1 MLKTIAVIL
10 GILLIGSWI
19 AGYIFWGDSKE
30 KIEKAERDLKDYHEK
45 YDMVMNKGDSI
56 EAVITGLRSEESEL
70 KDHIDSLE
78 NVVDDLKI
86 VNQKEQ
92 LKVANLFQ
100 PDELVNTM
108 KATFPEW
115 KESPMGVAKVPHPK
129 TGFMISTFQ
138 LPMELVSNFIADH
151 IEVDNFKKQIAALGE
166 VNFTYKTYVALQDS
180 IITLKEQKAEEYK
193 KGMEYGL
200 QKYDEAMKEYI
211 QTLKNPPK
219 IEWPSVTSIL
229 AAAAAGVAAGVLI
242 GK

>member
-1 MLKTIAVIL
+1 MLKTIAIIL

-19 AGYIFWGDSKE
+19 AGYIFWGNSKE
-30 KIEKAERDLKDYHEK
+30 KIKKAENDLEDYHKQYE
-45 YDMVMNKGDSI
+45 MVINKGDSI
-56 EAVITGLRSEESEL
+56 EAVITGLRNEESEL
-70 KDHIDSLE
+70 QDHIDSLE
-78 NVVDDLKI
+78 NVVGNLK
-86 VNQKEQ
+86 VENQRKQ
-92 LKVANLFQ
+92 QMVANLFQ

-115 KESPMGVAKVPHPK
+115 KDSPMGIAKVPHPK
-129 TGFMISTFQ
+129 TGFQISTFQ

-166 VNFTYKTYVALQDS
+166 VNFTYKTYVTLQDS

-193 KGMEYGL
+193 KGLDYGL
-200 QKYDEAMKEYI
+200 QKYDEVIKEYI

-219 IEWPSVTSIL
+219 IEWPSVTSLL
-229 AAAAAGVAAGVLI
+229 AATAAGVAAGVLI